1 MRSSQIETF
10 PQIYMAPLG
19 AACVAVGKLMK
30 ESRMAKLLAHFS
42 ISRTGE
48 DYVLMLEDED
58 GDTSEFVAS
67 YDQLDLITDAIA
79 EELERDDDDLLSVEA
94 DEDEIDE

>member
-1 MRSSQIETF
+1 
-10 PQIYMAPLG
+10 
-19 AACVAVGKLMK
+19 
-30 ESRMAKLLAHFS
+30 MAKLLAHFS

>member
-1 MRSSQIETF
+1 
-10 PQIYMAPLG
+10 
-19 AACVAVGKLMK
+19 
-30 ESRMAKLLAHFS
+30 MAKLLAHFS

-67 YDQLDLITDAIA
+67 FDQLDLITDAIA
-79 EELERDDDDLLSVEA
+79 EELERDDDDLMMA
-94 DEDEIDE
+94 DEDDDGDEDDE